1 MYPVS
6 VAHAPSAPKVS
17 VVHRAAALAR
27 GAGNSLARLTSW
39 RKLKFSLL
47 IGADAARSRSATSR
61 SGSNVSLY
69 PLGASPSHSERP
81 GAPAGRKPGIV
92 WFRSDLRLDDNEAL
106 NKANAECSSVL
117 PVYCFDPRDYSR
129 SPQGYD
135 RTGPYRAAFLLQA
148 VSDLRTRL
156 QASGSDLI
164 IRMGHPEEIVAELA
178 RCVGASSVYCHSEV
192 TYEEKQVEKRVTE
205 SIKSAGAQLKSF
217 WTNTLHGM
225 DDLPFK
231 LAEMPQNFDKF
242 RVRMAGTK
250 PKVALSAPEQ
260 LKGLPVGAGQQ
271 LLDNGKI
278 PTLKDLGLK
287 PLNKNMTT
295 STSSSLSSLIN
306 NPTGSFA
313 SDNACL
319 GGETEALKQ
328 LKRFLSIASSAS
340 SGRGGVGKSSSGAVA
355 VAHGAANASSFSSSV
370 APWLATGC
378 LSPRRML
385 EEAHKMLDGKTAG
398 DGEGVQ
404 TTAAGS
410 SLQWVQ
416 FELLW
421 RDFFRLLTKRHSE
434 VVLPRAIDAVAAAQA
449 ATPAF
454 AMA

>member
-1 MYPVS
+1 
-6 VAHAPSAPKVS
+6 
-17 VVHRAAALAR
+17 
-27 GAGNSLARLTSW
+27 
-39 RKLKFSLL
+39 LL
-47 IGADAARSRSATSR
+47 IGTDAARSRSATSR
-61 SGSNVSLY
+61 SGFNVSPS
-69 PLGASPSHSERP
+69 PLGASPFHSERP

-135 RTGPYRAAFLLQA
+135 RTGPYRASFLLQA
-148 VSDLRTRL
+148 VSDLRNRL
-156 QASGSDLI
+156 QAAGSDLI
-164 IRMGHPEEIVAELA
+164 IRMGHPEEVVAELA
-178 RCVGASSVYCHSEV
+178 RRVGASTVFCHSEV
-192 TYEEKQVEKRVTE
+192 TYEEQQVEKRVTE
-205 SIKSAGAQLKSF
+205 AIKSAGAQLKSF

-242 RVRMAGTK
+242 RVSMAGTH

-260 LKGLPVGAGQQ
+260 LKGLPIGAGQQ
-271 LLDNGKI
+271 TLDNGKI
-278 PTLKDLGLK
+278 PTLKDLGLT
-287 PLNKNMTT
+287 PLNKDITVG
-295 STSSSLSSLIN
+295 SSSSLSSLEN
-306 NPTGSFA
+306 KSNGSCS

-328 LKRFLSIASSAS
+328 LKRFLSIASSATNGG
-340 SGRGGVGKSSSGAVA
+340 SGKSGKSSGGAVA
-355 VAHGAANASSFSSSV
+355 VVPGAANTSSFSSSV

-398 DGEGVQ
+398 AADGEGLG

-421 RDFFRLLTKRHSE
+421 RDFFRLLTRRHSE
-434 VVLPRAIDAVAAAQA
+434 VVLPRAKEAVAAAQA

-454 AMA
+454 VMA